1 MLTEAPDVSCDVE
14 RVPPETA
21 EDTTP
26 PVMHPKGAALLQF
39 DRYIE
44 AYCPKQLSG
53 FLFVAGRSNPTRQ
66 RARGG
71 ARAREGFAIVRIGEL
86 PFPQVLCLLVLLA
99 LLFYCL
105 SPVICTD

>member
-1 MLTEAPDVSCDVE
+1 MRVDGMLAEASDVSCDVE

-26 PVMHPKGAALLQF
+26 PMMHPKEAALLQF
-39 DRYIE
+39 DRCME

-53 FLFVAGRSNPTRQ
+53 FLFVAGWNNPTRQ

-71 ARAREGFAIVRIGEL
+71 ARARENMINREL
-86 PFPQVLCLLVLLA
+86 PL
-99 LLFYCL
+99 
-105 SPVICTD
+105 